1 MRRPACEAVMLEI
14 STLIEAVE
22 AKAKTLTTAEGP
34 SEIFHTLLDGA
45 ALAAPRAGL
54 YLVRKGVLKGWGTR
68 GYSRLEAEQFPT
80 TEIEDEE
87 AWPASLIRP
96 DGPESAVRPDALTE
110 AHAFALRVGGRVLA
124 VVEIARDPGQDP
136 WHPEILG
143 LLMRVAEIRLELDLA
158 RRKIDRLLLER
169 ASEQKA
175 ATATAPPPQ
184 PVDKPAAV
192 AESPEPSPG
201 PSSAL
206 EPLPPAGDDP
216 EEEDPARVAAR
227 RFARLVATDIRLYN
241 EEAVMLGR
249 KHRDLEDRL
258 KDQIDRGAEAFL
270 RRYPDLGDSGE
281 TILRDAYIQVLAA
294 GDATLFAEGA
304 G

>member
-14 STLIEAVE
+14 RTLIEAVE
-22 AKAKTLTTAEGP
+22 AKAKRLTTAEGP
-34 SEIFHTLLDGA
+34 SDIFHTLLDGA

-54 YLVRKGVLKGWGTR
+54 YLVRKQVLKGWGTR
-68 GYSRLEAEQFPT
+68 GYARQDAEQFPT
-80 TEIEDEE
+80 EEIEEGG
-87 AWPASLIRP
+87 AWPAALIEP
-96 DGPESAVRPDALTE
+96 DGPESTVRPDALSE

-124 VVEIARDPGQDP
+124 VVEISREPGQEP

-143 LLMRVAEIRLELDLA
+143 LLIRVAEIRLELDLA
-158 RRKIDRLLLER
+158 KRKIDRLLLDR
-169 ASEQKA
+169 ASEQA
-175 ATATAPPPQ
+175 APAAEEPK
-184 PVDKPAAV
+184 PVSEAPAAV
-192 AESPEPSPG
+192 ESKPTPVEPATG
-201 PSSAL
+201 M
-206 EPLPPAGDDP
+206 EPVAPAGEDP
-216 EEEDPARVAAR
+216 DQEDPARVAAR

-258 KDQIDRGAEAFL
+258 KDQIDRGVEAFL

-281 TILRDAYIQVLAA
+281 AILRDAYIQVLGA

>member
-1 MRRPACEAVMLEI
+1 MLEI
-14 STLIEAVE
+14 RSLIENIE
-22 AKAKTLTTAEGP
+22 AKAKRLTSAEGP

-54 YLVRKGVLKGWGTR
+54 YLVRKQVLKGWGTR
-68 GYSRLEAEQFPT
+68 GFGREEAEQFPT
-80 TEIEDEE
+80 LEIEAGGE
-87 AWPASLIRP
+87 WPASMIQP

-110 AHAFALRVGGRVLA
+110 ACAFALRVGGRVLA
-124 VVEIARDPGQDP
+124 VIEISRDPGQEP

-143 LLMRVAEIRLELDLA
+143 LLIRVAEIRLELDLA
-158 RRKIDRLLLER
+158 KRKIDRLLLDR
-169 ASEQKA
+169 AEE
-175 ATATAPPPQ
+175 
-184 PVDKPAAV
+184 PAAEQ
-192 AESPEPSPG
+192 AAAPMEPEPAPAPDSVDIPV
-201 PSSAL
+201 
-206 EPLPPAGDDP
+206 EPAAEMEPVMAEGDDREP
-216 EEEDPARVAAR
+216 EDAAQVAAR

-270 RRYPDLGDSGE
+270 RRYPDLGDTGQE
-281 TILRDAYIQVLAA
+281 ILRDAYIQVLGA
-294 GDATLFAEGA
+294 GDATLFVEGA